1 MGSHKNDISYV
12 GTGSGIKSDP
22 ITPGVWWEG
31 GHETSPKQVVIVS
44 NGCGRSAARAEETS
58 DPPERREAREG
69 FFGAF

>member
-1 MGSHKNDISYV
+1 MGSRKNDISYF

-44 NGCGRSAARAEETS
+44 NGGGSAARAEETS
-58 DPPERREAREG
+58 DPPERRDAREG